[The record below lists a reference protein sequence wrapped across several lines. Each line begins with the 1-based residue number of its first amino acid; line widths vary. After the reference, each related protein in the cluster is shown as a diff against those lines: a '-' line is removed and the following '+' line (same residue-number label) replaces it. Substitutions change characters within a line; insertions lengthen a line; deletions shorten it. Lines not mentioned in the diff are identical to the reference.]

1 MSCMYLQHRN
11 KIIALVL
18 GCVSYKNSSVYGVG
32 CPVVSRDELN
42 YCVQLQIV

>member
-18 GCVSYKNSSVYGVG
+18 GCVSYKNSVYGVG
-32 CPVVSRDELN
+32 CLVVSRDELN